1 MSLKVSYLFNVFILI
16 VSCSWLTSA
25 DATVLYKKVD
35 KDGKVTYTDKPGDDA
50 EAITVHTDRNVV
62 STPRMNSGSPQQSTD
77 SEEENE
83 GAAYEVFAIDSPADD
98 QGVRANDG
106 SLTIVV
112 GISPQIQPNH
122 SIRMHMDGM
131 QVGQDQKIPYFNLA
145 NIDRGTHELV
155 AMVINDETQEI
166 VQTSKS
172 VTFHLLRTSILNR

>member
-1 MSLKVSYLFNVFILI
+1 MSLKVSCLFKFFILM
-16 VSCSWLTSA
+16 VSCFWLTSA

-35 KDGKVTYTDKPGDDA
+35 KDGKVTYTDKPSDDA
-50 EAITVHTDRNVV
+50 EAITVQTDRNVV
-62 STPRMNSGSPQQSTD
+62 STPRISSSNPQQSND
-77 SEEENE
+77 NEESE

-122 SIRMHMDGM
+122 SIRMHMDGV

-145 NIDRGTHELV
+145 NVDRGTHELV
-155 AMVINDETQEI
+155 AMIINDETQEI